1 MKILII
7 NGSARG
13 KGFCNT
19 IANDLLMALNSLNDG
34 SKSIN
39 TSIFTIAE
47 KNIEFCIG
55 CVGCCANEK
64 KYCFIEDGIHEAYRL
79 MEEADSI
86 VYISPIYESFI
97 SGILKNCFDRTN
109 HYTSFFKLAGKHI
122 NLILCGV
129 QPIKGRTKEFSNRHV
144 IKNINQYFK
153 NYSIITHT
161 AYEFLG
167 FFHHENHHSSR
178 NESNVKEFKDQIQN
192 IARKLL
198 KQKVNKKIIQNSKES
213 YRV

>member
-19 IANDLLMALNSLNDG
+19 IANELLTELKSFNN

-47 KNIEFCIG
+47 KNINFCTG
-55 CVGCCANEK
+55 CVNCCSNEK
-64 KYCFIEDGIHEAYRL
+64 KYCFIEDDIHEAYRL

-97 SGILKNCFDRTN
+97 SGILKNFFDRTN

-122 NLILCGV
+122 NLILSGV
-129 QPIKGRTKEFSNRHV
+129 QPQKGRTKEFSNRHV
-144 IKNINQYFK
+144 IKNINQYLK

-161 AYEFLG
+161 VYVFLG
-167 FFHHENHHSSR
+167 FFHHEDHHSSR
-178 NESNVKEFKDQIQN
+178 NESHIREFNVQIHN
-192 IARKLL
+192 IAQKLV
-198 KQKVNKKIIQNSKES
+198 KQKVNKKLIGNSTKA